1 MNRTITRFAALVS
14 VATLAACVSQGDLAI
29 KDIDRQKAAALLHPG
44 ISTKAEV
51 ERALGTAK
59 TNQFSSGYEVWTY
72 RYTQV
77 TPKATSFVP
86 VLVLAVQGSN
96 QRTRELAI
104 LFDEKGIV
112 KKFRVREQAN
122 AQ

>member
-1 MNRTITRFAALVS
+1 
-14 VATLAACVSQGDLAI
+14 
-29 KDIDRQKAAALLHPG
+29 
-44 ISTKAEV
+44 
-51 ERALGTAK
+51 
-59 TNQFSSGYEVWTY
+59 VWTY

-86 VLVLAVQGSN
+86 VLGLAVQGSN